1 MRLSPREVFVKY
13 IIYLAVAA
21 LVVWAVVYL
30 TRHVRRQLRG
40 DCGSCGGC
48 GGGGSCCGKKKK

>member
-1 MRLSPREVFVKY
+1 MRLNPREVFVKY

-30 TRHVRRQLRG
+30 IRHIRRQLRG
-40 DCGSCGGC
+40 DCGSCGGDC
-48 GGGGSCCGKKKK
+48 SCCGEKRG

>member
-1 MRLSPREVFVKY
+1 MRLSPQEVFVKY

-30 TRHVRRQLRG
+30 IRHIRRQLRG
-40 DCGSCGGC
+40 DCGSCGGDC
-48 GGGGSCCGKKKK
+48 SCCGKKKG

>member
-30 TRHVRRQLRG
+30 IRHVPRQPGG
-40 DCGSCGGC
+40 DWGSGGGC
-48 GGGGSCCGKKKK
+48 GGSCSCWEKKKK